1 VRKMFKTRRSL
12 PASLA
17 LLTLSALCAS
27 AQENQ
32 RDRFEVGLYLGY
44 GRSLAEGRSIYHLEW
59 LTPRFSRVVENDLLS
74 LDPDPALSG
83 SGFLSFYPVRFLGVQ
98 AGFGY
103 LKTPMAGSSVF
114 DLSPPSGS
122 APARNDRWEGY
133 GELTAVPLCL
143 NLVGRTGPAQIQ
155 AFASGGMAVFLNS
168 FFAGSSAGLG
178 GAAAAGGGEEK
189 LDAFKVPVTV
199 EDQTWTAIGANFG
212 GGFDLRIGK
221 RLALSAEVRYFLCP
235 AKDFGWTWT
244 PGVYE
249 GLGKN
254 IPGLNLSRET
264 AQLAGRRTT
273 SMTIR
278 PSFLH
283 FSAGIKFFL
292 PGIVKVSAGSNKRTS
307 P

>member
-1 VRKMFKTRRSL
+1 MRKMLKTMRSL
-12 PASLA
+12 LASLA

-44 GRSLAEGRSIYHLEW
+44 GRSRAEGRSTYHHEW
-59 LTPRFSRVVENDLLS
+59 STLRFSRVVENDLLS

-83 SGFLSFYPVRFLGVQ
+83 GGFLSFYPVRFLGVQ

-103 LKTPMAGSSVF
+103 LKTSMAGSSVF

-122 APARNDRWEGY
+122 VPARSDRWDGH

-235 AKDFGWTWT
+235 ARDFGWTWT

-254 IPGLNLSRET
+254 IPALNLSRET

-273 SMTIR
+273 FMTIR

-292 PGIVKVSAGSNKRTS
+292 PGIVKVSAGSSKRR
-307 P
+307 PL